1 MLVIIPM
8 LGSILKRTMPTAT
21 AFGRDRTI
29 LFIALVCGPPPS
41 LAHAPERAS
50 TLFAPEP
57 FTHTFRTL
65 APSVSLDARSD
76 YASCMLHPS
85 TLFPGA
91 WNRAVH
97 CVRIDPCST
106 RSKITVDVVCGC
118 VY

>member
-57 FTHTFRTL
+57 FTLFALSHHPFR
-65 APSVSLDARSD
+65 
-76 YASCMLHPS
+76 
-85 TLFPGA
+85 
-91 WNRAVH
+91 
-97 CVRIDPCST
+97 
-106 RSKITVDVVCGC
+106 
-118 VY
+118 